1 MPHDGEL
8 VSAGAVAGGG
18 VDGGVDGALPLPTV
32 EEISAFLEGIAHEL
46 ELTPEFEPARGG
58 RGRPRVLPSL
68 LLWGAML
75 LNVLEQQAGQRAIW
89 RRIADLGL
97 WSYRPLAISDQAVY
111 SRLEREGTQ
120 PLERFF
126 AVVSATLAQRVQPW
140 ARRDLAPF
148 ATGVYA
154 LDETTLDPLV
164 RTLTDPTTGARTR
177 RMPGKLAGCFNLRTQ
192 LWERIIRIP
201 AATQNERVAC
211 RELILGL
218 ERGSLLLFDLGYFAF
233 RWFDALTQDGYH
245 YISRWRAK
253 TSYEVVHPFWSD
265 GDAFDG
271 LVRMGAYRAD
281 RAAEVVRLVTFRHHG
296 HLQRYLTNVLDP
308 TVLTPHDIASL
319 YARRWDI
326 ELAIKLVK
334 THLGLSLW
342 WSSKD
347 VVIEQQLWATLT
359 IAQLLQAMRLEIAGH
374 AGVDP
379 YEVSMAMLVEQL
391 PQYAARGWD
400 PVATFVERG
409 RRLGYLRPS
418 RRTRIVV
425 AGFDLANY
433 RPRPP
438 ELPRSR
444 TPRYAERHSLPRSA

>member
-1 MPHDGEL
+1 MPQDDTR
-8 VSAGAVAGGG
+8 SRAGQAVDPQPDDT
-18 VDGGVDGALPLPTV
+18 VPLPTV
-32 EEISAFLEGIAHEL
+32 GEISAFLEAITADL
-46 ELTPEFEPARGG
+46 APSFEPPSGG

-75 LNVLEQQAGQRAIW
+75 LSVLEGQAGQRAIW

-97 WSYRPLAISDQAVY
+97 WTYRPLAISDQAVY
-111 SRLEREGTQ
+111 ARLEREGTA

-126 AVVSATLAQRVQPW
+126 AVVTTTLARRVQPW
-140 ARRDLAPF
+140 ARTELAPF
-148 ATGVYA
+148 ASGVYA

-164 RTLTDPTTGARTR
+164 RTMHDPATGTR
-177 RMPGKLAGCFNLRTQ
+177 PRSMPGKLAGCFNLRTQ
-192 LWERIIRIP
+192 LWERLIRIDEP
-201 AATQNERVAC
+201 TQNERVAC
-211 RELILGL
+211 RDLILGL

-233 RWFDALTQDGYH
+233 RWFDELTQAGSW
-245 YISRWRAK
+245 YISRWRAR
-253 TSYEVVHPFWSD
+253 TSYEVVHTFWAD
-265 GDAFDG
+265 GAAFDG
-271 LVRMGAYRAD
+271 LVWLGAYRAD
-281 RAAEVVRLVTFRHHG
+281 RAAHLVRLVCIPHRG
-296 HLQRYLTNVLDP
+296 QVQRYLTNVLDP
-308 TVLTPHDIASL
+308 TVLSPHDITQL

-342 WSSKD
+342 WSRKD
-347 VVIEQQLWATLT
+347 VVIEQQLWATLI

-391 PQYAARGWD
+391 PRYAERGWD

-409 RRLGYLRPS
+409 RRLGYIRPS

-425 AGFDLANY
+425 EGFDLARY
-433 RPRPP
+433 APRPP
-438 ELPRSR
+438 DVALSR
-444 TPRYAERHSLPRSA
+444 TPRYAERQSLPRSA